1 MRAVVLSGKDISF
14 IFNDFYIVLKM
25 EDVAIISHEYVPY
38 IYCSVRT
45 NSSISFDSFI

>member
-25 EDVAIISHEYVPY
+25 KDVAIISHEY
-38 IYCSVRT
+38 IYCSDL
-45 NSSISFDSFI
+45 NKFKY